1 MAIPGIAIRLLGSSL
16 VIQVIKII
24 IQHFDL
30 RQIDRMGGT
39 ISIGISPV
47 LIATH
52 GSHPTVWMESDNLG
66 NA

>member
-1 MAIPGIAIRLLGSSL
+1 MMAIPGSYPTFGIEFSHPSN
-16 VIQVIKII
+16 IKII

-39 ISIGISPV
+39 ISINISPV

-52 GSHPTVWMESDNLG
+52 GSHPVWMELGNLG